1 MMAYWSTKH
10 WFLIEDPSERMNFCL
25 QWNADVVAKAGLWS
39 RWTIVQSVEFVYNLQ
54 ALHPSLSLMDGG
66 FCGGIEQRALTQA
79 RGMALEEPPTSL
91 TKIKETYIDSPI
103 ISGGGGVSK
112 DMSGKRGLE
121 YSAGVSEPY
130 LTGFQKGLMA
140 TAEVRGEWE
149 CRSLSSYI
157 AAGSVT
163 LKAGRLKG
171 LMGAKAM
178 PCGVI

>member
-1 MMAYWSTKH
+1 MQQILTLSGKHFNGPNAAMMAYWSTKH
-10 WFLIEDPSERMNFCL
+10 WFLIEDLSERMNFCL

-39 RWTIVQSVEFVYNLQ
+39 GWTIVQSVEFVYNLQ

-121 YSAGVSEPY
+121 YSAGVFWGIPHRVSERAD
-130 LTGFQKGLMA
+130 GDG
-140 TAEVRGEWE
+140 
-149 CRSLSSYI
+149 
-157 AAGSVT
+157 GSE
-163 LKAGRLKG
+163 GGMR
-171 LMGAKAM
+171 M
-178 PCGVI
+178 